1 MRLRITGLRH
11 VLAALFILTGSFL
24 TASAQ
29 QVTYYDFDTPQATPG
44 QMSRSCPANT
54 PASGTL
60 FCFND
65 GTGQN
70 ASPSFLS
77 DTYPAIID
85 PNTMDSPAVSS
96 THYAIQ
102 MTPALPTQASS
113 VWFGV
118 PQKISNGFTAYFA
131 FKFTPNPQAFATA
144 DGVAFVIQN
153 SAGGGIDA
161 SGCAAT
167 GSGLNIVG
175 GNGGCIGY
183 GGIDNS
189 VAIELDTYRNFWDP
203 NDNGA
208 SNDDNHVAVM
218 NCGAGQANS
227 PDHNGPCQV
236 SLNLNGVNVPALIDP
251 PGVTLADGNVHQ
263 VVVEYSGP
271 NEATPYL
278 LQIFIDPP
286 FVAGTHTPAPGAT
299 PVLQGTYNI
308 GENVNLM
315 NSGSANDSA
324 YVGFTS
330 ATGGGDEQHEI
341 MAWTFTPHTPSTQ
354 QQPISSPGT
363 PTVFP
368 FGSHV
373 YAVTYPPGAP
383 APPPDVDIVITATPI
398 SPQLFSQLVSGGPFA
413 GSQCQVYDDTGGNC
427 IVYNTSCINTVTNT
441 FTQCPPTSPDM
452 PILVKTAF
460 DNTIQ
465 PTSPGFLQG
474 DPFYTQ
480 LVSISGDGTTAT
492 VTCSSDCSVTPNQTV
507 TVVGSSTAG
516 FNGTITVLSASPS
529 TPNTFTFASAVS
541 GSATGGYITSGNLKN
556 IFVSYSPQRI
566 DGSIS
571 GRTLNFNSDY
581 VATSLTTVPTMLS
594 ISAPSVPYK
603 TQATVTV
610 TATSGS
616 GTPTGSITLMVD
628 GGTKLTA
635 ALSNGVATFKL
646 AAGVGGGTHTLT
658 AVYPA
663 TGIFAAN
670 TATGSLIITPIA
682 PTVSLTG
689 FPSRLIT
696 QSTYSLTAT
705 TNASTKPTF
714 SISGPCFFSAL
725 SQPGSN
731 TVDVT
736 VNGSLSDPVPP
747 SGVCSVTASWA
758 ADTNY
763 KSATAT
769 DSADVNFTPVG
780 LTITSSPNPALVD
793 QPVLFTATVT
803 SEGLSEPE
811 PTAPLGS
818 VLIGNNDLGECIAV
832 LKALNATT
840 STGACSIT
848 FLKPFISPQVDFEA
862 SYNGNN
868 SGYGIATRSI
878 SQTVTTGSSASVY
891 PANLT
896 FGPLNQGVVTGQS
909 VTLTNTGS
917 AALTISNPYVAP
929 VGTTGDAN
937 NFIAINRCPISLAV
951 GQTCS
956 IYVDF
961 LASSAKSPQN
971 ATLQIVDDAPD
982 SPQSVPLTA
991 TVIAPELSIS
1001 PSPVAF
1007 GSKVIGSTTPTT
1019 VTITNNRTSPVYLWN
1034 ISFTGAYASQFSQTN
1049 SCPRPLAAGAS
1060 CTVTVTFGPTQAGA
1074 WSSYLTVLDSTSQ
1087 AFHQVPVTGT
1097 GTAPAP

>member
-11 VLAALFILTGSFL
+11 VLAALFILAGSFL

-113 VWFGV
+113 MWFGV

-373 YAVTYPPGAP
+373 YAVTYPPGVP

-507 TVVGSSTAG
+507 TLVGSSIAG
-516 FNGTITVLSASPS
+516 FNGPLTVLSASPS
-529 TPNTFTFASAVS
+529 TPNTFTFASAAN
-541 GSATGGYITSGNLKN
+541 GSATGGYITSNNLQN

-689 FPSRLIT
+689 LPQGTYARLPGT
-696 QSTYSLTAT
+696 GGAYSVTAT
-705 TNASTKPTF
+705 TNASTQAVF
-714 SISGPCFFSAL
+714 SG
-725 SQPGSN
+725 
-731 TVDVT
+731 
-736 VNGSLSDPVPP
+736 
-747 SGVCSVTASWA
+747 SGVCTVSPLATNVADVIINIGPQPASGNCTVTATWA
-758 ADTNY
+758 ADANY
-763 KSATAT
+763 TSASITQT
-769 DSADVNFTPVG
+769 VGVG
-780 LTITSSPNPALVD
+780 LTITTTGVVASPNPSVVGS
-793 QPVLFTATVT
+793 PVLFTVTLAAASIPVAPTPLTGTVQVFSSGGDPSCTAT
-803 SEGLSEPE
+803 LQ
-811 PTAPLGS
+811 
-818 VLIGNNDLGECIAV
+818 
-832 LKALNATT
+832 
-840 STGACSIT
+840 STGPLTASGSCSIT
-848 FLKPFISPQVDFEA
+848 FLTPGNRTITAYSAANSALYEV
-862 SYNGNN
+862 SNGAVQQ
-868 SGYGIATRSI
+868 SVQSE
-878 SQTVTTGSSASVY
+878 STVGLYPTSLSFSS
-891 PANLT
+891 
-896 FGPLNQGVVTGQS
+896 LNQGVVTGQT
-909 VTLTNTGS
+909 VTLTNNGS
-917 AALTISNPYVAP
+917 APLTISNPYVTP
-929 VGTTGDAN
+929 VGTGNAN
-937 NFIAINRCPISLAV
+937 NFIAVNLCPVSLAV

-956 IYVDF
+956 FYVTF
-961 LASSAKSPQN
+961 AATSATSPQN
-971 ATLQIVDDAPD
+971 ATLQIVDNAPN

-991 TVIAPELSIS
+991 TVIAPELSLS